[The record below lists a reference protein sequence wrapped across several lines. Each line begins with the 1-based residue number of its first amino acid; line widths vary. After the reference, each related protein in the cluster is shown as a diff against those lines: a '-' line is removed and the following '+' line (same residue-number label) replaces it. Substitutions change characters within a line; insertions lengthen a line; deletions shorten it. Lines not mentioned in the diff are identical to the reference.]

1 MCSLPYS
8 FCVVLKSL
16 GWHRLILERGA
27 SGLGWIAW
35 CLQGVRRKRQRSTR
49 GLEEAG
55 RKTGINTV
63 SSVGNRAAVSAGS
76 PGGDQE
82 TKAEPSTMNRLSPD
96 NGASK
101 EHLGLW
107 LLLSR
112 KV

>member
-1 MCSLPYS
+1 MCPLPYS

-35 CLQGVRRKRQRSTR
+35 CLQGVRRKRQRSAR

-82 TKAEPSTMNRLSPD
+82 TKVGPSTMSPD